1 MRRFLFTSLLLA
13 ATPAIAADTKFDLAA
28 GQKLYAEN
36 CSACH
41 QPDGTGAPGSV
52 PPLKQTLKL
61 YLGNPAGQQYLAQIL
76 VTGMVGPIDTTNG
89 HYSGVMPPF
98 GRLDD
103 ASLANLVG
111 YALVKF
117 NGVKA
122 TDAPV
127 KVADIAAARTGG
139 GTAAS
144 ARQLRTQARDAAGQK

>member
-1 MRRFLFTSLLLA
+1 MRRLILASLLLA
-13 ATPAIAADTKFDLAA
+13 TPALADSKLDLAA

-36 CSACH
+36 CAVCH

-52 PPLKQTLKL
+52 PPLKQTLKF
-61 YLGNPAGQQYLAQIL
+61 YLDSAPGKQYLAQIL
-76 VTGMVGPIDTTNG
+76 VTGMAGPIDTTNG
-89 HYSGVMPPF
+89 HYTGVMPPF

-103 ASLANLVG
+103 ASLANLIG

-122 TDAPV
+122 GDAPI
-127 KVADIAAARTGG
+127 KASEIAAARTGG

-144 ARQLRTQARDAAGQK
+144 ARQLRTQAKDAAGQK